1 MFKTPASAAAAS
13 LGCFLS
19 ISAQPVVPGF
29 DAARVTFSHAGEM
42 NFDDG
47 PGDLSVSRFEL
58 RSVLSKPISPI
69 NGMTILPFFGYEATA
84 LEFDDTPAGFPIGDE
99 DLHSLNLSAFAIS
112 MREGSPWIYGGWAR
126 AELASDFQDVGE
138 DDFTFDL
145 GGGTGYRFN
154 EKFTLGFGAVVL
166 NLNGDT
172 RCYPGIGFDWIVNDQ
187 VRIGL
192 YGPTFIAAY
201 SFDENW
207 LFSLRGDSGGRIWNI
222 DDAGGRSHS
231 IDLSSYRLG
240 LHASRHLSGNFW
252 LTAGAGATIGNDIR
266 LTDPNG
272 SRLLKQDVDTGLF
285 GQIALRMKV
294 W

>member
-1 MFKTPASAAAAS
+1 M
-13 LGCFLS
+13 
-19 ISAQPVVPGF
+19 
-29 DAARVTFSHAGEM
+29 
-42 NFDDG
+42 DG
-47 PGDLSVSRFEL
+47 L
-58 RSVLSKPISPI
+58 
-69 NGMTILPFFGYEATA
+69 TILPFFEYEATA
-84 LEFDDTPAGFPIGDE
+84 LDFNDTPADFPIGDE

-126 AELASDFQDVGE
+126 AELATDFEDVGE

-145 GGGTGYRFN
+145 GGGAGYRFN

-172 RCYPGIGFDWIVNDQ
+172 RFFPGIGFDWMVNDQ

-207 LFSLRGDSGGRIWNI
+207 LFSLRGDSGGGIWNI
-222 DDAGGRSHS
+222 DDADGRSHS

-240 LHASRHLSGNFW
+240 VYASRRLSGNLW
-252 LTAGAGATIGNDIR
+252 LTAGAGATVGNDIR
-266 LTDPNG
+266 LTEPNG
-272 SRLLKQDVDTGLF
+272 DRLFKEDMDTGLF
-285 GQIALRMKV
+285 GQITLRMKV